1 MKAFIKRIPVR
12 ACRSGKWPVSG
23 KTERSDNMDAETHYI
38 SGGDGAIFTVFSHE
52 RTAPEADN
60 TVNELIIS
68 CPTSKESL
76 SRLYTMFKDNVF
88 AVAFGITSDYHLSED
103 CVTETFVRLTQV
115 KRFSTKKGDGKGFIL
130 TIARNVA
137 LEFRR
142 RYKRDLADNII
153 QSYGETE
160 KTVEDSI
167 YINQL
172 LKYLNDIQ
180 RQTVILKCCAE
191 LTFKQIA
198 KVMKCPETTAK
209 SRYKKAI
216 IILQEK
222 AGEDQ

>member
-1 MKAFIKRIPVR
+1 MKAFIMAEEKLPF
-12 ACRSGKWPVSG
+12 
-23 KTERSDNMDAETHYI
+23 TEHTRFSFSRKRSDNMDAATKSI
-38 SGGDGAIFTVFSHE
+38 SGGDTAIFTVFTESGKVSQ
-52 RTAPEADN
+52 PDN
-60 TVNELIIS
+60 TVNELIS
-68 CPTSKESL
+68 DCATSKESL
-76 SRLYTMFKDNVF
+76 SKLYLMFKDSVF
-88 AVAFGITSDYHLSED
+88 AVAFGITSDYHLSQD

-115 KRFSTKKGDGKGFIL
+115 KKFSAKKGDGKGFIL

-142 RYKRDLADNII
+142 RYKKEISNLII
-153 QSYGETE
+153 QSYGEAE

-172 LKYLNDIQ
+172 LKHLNDVQ
-180 RQTVILKCCAE
+180 RQTVILRCCAE

-198 KVMKCPETTAK
+198 KVMRCPETTVK

-216 IILQEK
+216 SILQEK

>member
-1 MKAFIKRIPVR
+1 
-12 ACRSGKWPVSG
+12 
-23 KTERSDNMDAETHYI
+23 MDAGTKI
-38 SGGDGAIFTVFSHE
+38 FSGGDTAILTVLKTKQEPS
-52 RTAPEADN
+52 AADD
-60 TVNELIIS
+60 TVNDLILNCAS
-68 CPTSKESL
+68 SKESL
-76 SRLYTMFKDNVF
+76 SRLYLMFKDSVF
-88 AVAFGITSDYHLSED
+88 AVAFGITSDYHLSQD

-115 KRFSTKKGDGKGFIL
+115 KRFSAKKGDGKGFIL

-137 LEFRR
+137 LELRR
-142 RYKRDLADNII
+142 RHKKEIPNFII
-153 QSYGETE
+153 QSYGDAE

-172 LKYLNDIQ
+172 LKNLNDVQ

-191 LTFKQIA
+191 LTFRQIA

-216 IILQEK
+216 SILQEK